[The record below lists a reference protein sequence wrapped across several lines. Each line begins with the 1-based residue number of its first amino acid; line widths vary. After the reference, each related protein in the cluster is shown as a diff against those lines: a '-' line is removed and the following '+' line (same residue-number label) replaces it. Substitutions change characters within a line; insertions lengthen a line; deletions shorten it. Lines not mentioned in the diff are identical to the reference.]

1 MQHHSVEQLTHAL
14 TEHLRAEQA
23 VAAALVFGS
32 AVTERMHAKSDL
44 DVALLLR
51 DEYEREA
58 LLERLRSGLERVV
71 GRDVDLIV
79 LDDAPTIL
87 VHQILKTG
95 AILFCRQ
102 PRLYQEFVVRH
113 ITEYADFKRIR
124 KPIEDAVL
132 TRRLYGRS

>member
-32 AVTERMHAKSDL
+32 AVTERMHAESDL

-58 LLERLRSGLERVV
+58 LNVS
-71 GRDVDLIV
+71 
-79 LDDAPTIL
+79 
-87 VHQILKTG
+87 
-95 AILFCRQ
+95 
-102 PRLYQEFVVRH
+102 
-113 ITEYADFKRIR
+113 
-124 KPIEDAVL
+124 
-132 TRRLYGRS
+132 